1 MGKRTDA
8 STEAGPAEL
17 RGGWDAI
24 REEALA
30 LRDRIRELPVATAA
44 PAAAVRA
51 EVERA
56 FPLDAPMPSADLVHA
71 AARLLERHA
80 VHVTHPRYFGL
91 YNPSVR
97 DAAPLGDALAAL
109 YNPQLAVWSHAPA
122 AAELERHVL
131 RRLAAALGR
140 EGDSA
145 AFTTG
150 GAEANLTAAL
160 AALARKAPGWE
171 RDGVRA
177 LPARPAIYASAEAH
191 HSFVKIAR
199 IVGLGAEALREV
211 PVDARL
217 LMLPGALEERIRA
230 DRAQGFAPL
239 MVVGTAGTTGA
250 GVIDPLAALAEVA
263 ARAGAWFHVDAA
275 YGGTA
280 ALVPRLRPTL
290 GGIERA
296 DSVTWDAHKGLSVPM
311 GAGMIFCRDA
321 DALRRAFAVSTT
333 YMPSAAA
340 DEPYTATLQW
350 SRRAIG
356 LKVLFALAESGLAG
370 AGDVFEHQVCMGE
383 RLRERLVGAG
393 WELLNDTPLPVVC
406 FTHPSLRDDPRRLA
420 AVVSEVVG
428 RGRAWI
434 SEVVLAGRV
443 KAVRACITS
452 FRTEEA
458 DLEVLLEELERARAV
473 R

>member
-1 MGKRTDA
+1 
-8 STEAGPAEL
+8 
-17 RGGWDAI
+17 
-24 REEALA
+24 
-30 LRDRIRELPVATAA
+30 
-44 PAAAVRA
+44 
-51 EVERA
+51 
-56 FPLDAPMPSADLVHA
+56 
-71 AARLLERHA
+71 
-80 VHVTHPRYFGL
+80 
-91 YNPSVR
+91 
-97 DAAPLGDALAAL
+97 
-109 YNPQLAVWSHAPA
+109 
-122 AAELERHVL
+122 
-131 RRLAAALGR
+131 
-140 EGDSA
+140 
-145 AFTTG
+145 
-150 GAEANLTAAL
+150 
-160 AALARKAPGWE
+160 
-171 RDGVRA
+171 VRA

-211 PVDARL
+211 RVDARL
-217 LMLPGALEERIRA
+217 RMTPAALEERIRD
-230 DRAQGFAPL
+230 DRGQGFTPL

-250 GVIDPLAALAEVA
+250 GVIDPLAAIAEVA
-263 ARAGAWFHVDAA
+263 TGAGAWFHVDAA
-275 YGGTA
+275 YGGAA
-280 ALVPRLRPTL
+280 ALVPRLRPAL
-290 GGIERA
+290 EGIEGA

-370 AGDVFEHQVCMGE
+370 AGALFERQVRMGE

-406 FTHPSLRDDPRRLA
+406 FTHPSLRDDGRRVG
-420 AVVSEVVG
+420 AVVAEVVG

-458 DLEVLLEELERARAV
+458 DLEVLLDELERARALG
-473 R
+473 